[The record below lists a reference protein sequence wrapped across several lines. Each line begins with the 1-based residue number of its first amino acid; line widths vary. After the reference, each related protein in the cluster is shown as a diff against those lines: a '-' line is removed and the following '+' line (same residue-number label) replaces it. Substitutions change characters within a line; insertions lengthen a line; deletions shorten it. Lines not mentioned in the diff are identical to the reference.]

1 MQTDGSRK
9 AIILDMDGVL
19 VDTEPIH
26 VDSFR
31 VFLKRRSITA
41 PEEFLF
47 DLIGHSVEENMRDI
61 YRTYFPDRHMDLERD
76 VREREDIYLDLL
88 RNSKIRPQPGLEDL
102 ILICKDSGVPIG
114 LASSSIREQIRT
126 VLEKL
131 TAGSV
136 RGIDYHQVFTAII
149 SGEDVARKK
158 PAPDIYLMALNR
170 LGVQSAGSLA
180 VEDSPAGIFAAQ
192 AAGLKC
198 VAVKTAYIA
207 PARVK
212 IADVIIGSLEEL
224 PRLLYRL
231 KIITQGE

>member
-1 MQTDGSRK
+1 
-9 AIILDMDGVL
+9 MDGVL

-31 VFLKRRSITA
+31 VFLKRRGITA

-61 YRTYFPDRHMDLERD
+61 YRTYFPERQMDPGRD

-88 RNSKIRPQPGLEDL
+88 QKKTVRPQPGLEGL
-102 ILICKDSGVPIG
+102 ILFCKEEGVPIG

-126 VLEKL
+126 VLDKL
-131 TAGSV
+131 TDGSAH
-136 RGIDYHQVFTAII
+136 GIDYHRIFTAII
-149 SGEDVARKK
+149 SGEDVPRKK

-170 LGVQSAGSLA
+170 LGAKGDGSIA
-180 VEDSPAGIFAAQ
+180 VEDSPAGVYAAQ

-198 VAVKTAYIA
+198 IAVRTAYIA
-207 PARVK
+207 PARLK
-212 IADVIIGSLEEL
+212 NADVIIGSLEEL
-224 PRLLYRL
+224 PGLLYRL